1 MRPSEATP
9 TVFVSIVPQKYFVD
23 RISGGLVNCL
33 VMVPPGTNVH
43 TFEPR
48 PGQMTI
54 LSTAKAYLAIGLEF
68 EGSWLPKFAAVAPA
82 MRIVHTDATVPKITS
97 EDSDEPTATGSTL
110 GLDPHIWLSP
120 RLVKL
125 QAASIATALASI
137 DTCHAIEYTKNLTAF
152 LADVDSLD
160 RQLRKLLPCNGVT
173 AHAPQKA
180 FLVFHPTWAYFAKE
194 YCLRQVSI
202 EVAGKEPSPRTM
214 KAIVDTARAY
224 GIRTV
229 FVQPEFSRASALVIA
244 HELGARVLDA
254 DALAYDW
261 KNTLLSVAQRIAEQ

>member
-1 MRPSEATP
+1 
-9 TVFVSIVPQKYFVD
+9 
-23 RISGGLVNCL
+23 
-33 VMVPPGTNVH
+33 
-43 TFEPR
+43 
-48 PGQMTI
+48 
-54 LSTAKAYLAIGLEF
+54 
-68 EGSWLPKFAAVAPA
+68 
-82 MRIVHTDATVPKITS
+82 MRIVHTDAMVPKIAS
-97 EDSDEPTATGSTL
+97 DDSDEPKANDSSL

-125 QAASIATALASI
+125 QAASIATALSSI
-137 DTCHAIEYTKNLTAF
+137 DTVHAVEYAKNLTAF
-152 LADVDSLD
+152 LASIDSLD
-160 RQLRKLLPCNGVT
+160 QQLQGLLPCKGGS
-173 AHAPQKA
+173 AYGPQKA
-180 FLVFHPTWAYFAKE
+180 FLVFHPTWGYFAKE

-224 GIRTV
+224 KIRTV

-244 HELGARVLDA
+244 HEIGAQVLDA